1 MKTMRGF
8 TLIELMIALVIVA
21 ILASIAI
28 PGYRNYIL
36 RTNRGDAT
44 AALLKIAAA
53 QEKFYLQ
60 NDSYTTDFDLAPPAG
75 LGIPTTENGHYEL
88 AVAAGPDG
96 LLAGFVATA
105 TADADGPQAS
115 DDDCQT
121 FTINQQGVRTSIPDD
136 IDICWR

>member
-1 MKTMRGF
+1 MKAMRGF

-60 NDSYTTDFDLAPPAG
+60 NDTYTTNLTDAPPDG
-75 LGIPTTENGHYEL
+75 LGIPTTENGLYDL
-88 AVAAGPDG
+88 AVGAADT
-96 LLAGFVATA
+96 AGFTATA
-105 TADADGPQAS
+105 TAIAGEAQAS

-121 FTINQQGVRTSIPDD
+121 FTINQQGVRGSDPGDVD
-136 IDICWR
+136 VCWR